1 MVIRRALKF
10 DFRAASCGLSSK
22 QPSLQPD
29 IHQPASVDSSKA
41 SAHHLRHSS
50 VGEHARDVLS
60 EGDPFAQNWQNA
72 QKALVAR
79 WPALT
84 PGDVA
89 AANGDH
95 ERFVERL
102 ASWGGVSQF
111 EAANDFTAFESSSDN
126 SLASRRVG
134 LKIDTVMISSNQNS
148 LDGAKALREALSEVD
163 PKALAKALEDV
174 TAGSKRKVRQF
185 GEQETSSDDAQQH

>member
-10 DFRAASCGLSSK
+10 DFWAASCGLSSK
-22 QPSLQPD
+22 QPSLKPD

-41 SAHHLRHSS
+41 SADHLRHSA
-50 VGEHARDVLS
+50 VGEHARDVLY

-79 WPALT
+79 WLALT
-84 PGDVA
+84 PGEVA

-111 EAANDFTAFESSSDN
+111 EAANDLAAFE
-126 SLASRRVG
+126 AHQTIYWRRAV
-134 LKIDTVMISSNQNS
+134 S
-148 LDGAKALREALSEVD
+148 
-163 PKALAKALEDV
+163 
-174 TAGSKRKVRQF
+174 
-185 GEQETSSDDAQQH
+185 AQRSTR